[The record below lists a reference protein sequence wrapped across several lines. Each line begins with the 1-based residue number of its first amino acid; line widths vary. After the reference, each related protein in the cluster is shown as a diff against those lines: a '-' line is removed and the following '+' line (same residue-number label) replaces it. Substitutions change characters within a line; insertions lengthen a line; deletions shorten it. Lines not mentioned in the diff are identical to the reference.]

1 MSLAPWLPVT
11 KIHMNG
17 DSCDSDFKYRFG
29 SIRSRMS
36 TTSLKD
42 QNANLDERVMRV
54 IRVTTDE
61 EEEEKEDFENTNIV
75 SY

>member
-1 MSLAPWLPVT
+1 
-11 KIHMNG
+11 
-17 DSCDSDFKYRFG
+17 
-29 SIRSRMS
+29 MS